1 MHRDADMEVPGMSQG
16 LDGVEQ
22 EIRDHLE
29 DFTLFRPSERGFAR
43 PDLNVDPL
51 FGNLLMVKAKCGVRQ
66 IDQVDLFRFGIQP
79 NEGKTSARDLAQAAQ
94 LTIRLMQVFN
104 DLE

>member
-1 MHRDADMEVPGMSQG
+1 MSRC

-29 DFTLFRPSERGFAR
+29 DFTLFRPSQRGFAR

-51 FGNLLMVKAKCGVRQ
+51 FGNLLVVKVKRGSGQ
-66 IDQVDLFRFGIQP
+66 LDQVNLFGLCIQP
-79 NEGKTSARDLAQAAQ
+79 NEGKTSAGDLSQAAQ
-94 LTIRLMQVFN
+94 LTIRLMQVLN